1 VLELFGTA
9 SCPYTAQLR
18 EDLAFRRRAYVEY
31 DVERDAGAFTRLLQL
46 RGGDRTVPVLVE
58 DGRVVEVGY
67 QGRGCYAGAG
77 A

>member
-18 EDLAFRRRAYVEY
+18 EDLTFRRRAYVEY
-31 DVERDAGAFTRLLQL
+31 DVDRDTDALARLLQL

-58 DGRVVEVGY
+58 GGRVVQVGY
-67 QGRGCYAGAG
+67 EGRGCYAGAG
-77 A
+77 G